1 MHDVKGHVRNGR
13 WVRPH
18 RRRNPGGQAGGSGPS
33 GNGTTVVLL
42 ITVTLALGGGGYLAF
57 HEVAG
62 VGGSKASTAGRAP
75 SSKVKVSAEAQAGF
89 RRAEATLVASGNKT
103 KLAVKYET
111 DCAAHSYGRVRT
123 FFRSNPCTSL
133 SRAYIQIG
141 DSELLV
147 AISWVQMPDTSS
159 AESYKRL
166 VDTPGAGNVTEL
178 SRETTLYK
186 NIKYTDG
193 AHTSGFHGT
202 AVWNVQVQPV
212 FPRPP
217 EVVDK
222 ILADSR
228 Q

>member
-1 MHDVKGHVRNGR
+1 MPKVRVRAYRRKDGT
-13 WVRPH
+13 WVRSH
-18 RRRNPGGQAGGSGPS
+18 WRGAGGAGGAVIVAIAVGGLTLGGSG
-33 GNGTTVVLL
+33 TAVK
-42 ITVTLALGGGGYLAF
+42 
-57 HEVAG
+57 AG
-62 VGGSKASTAGRAP
+62 SNAGRAP
-75 SSKVKVSAEAQAGF
+75 VGKVKVSAEAQVGF
-89 RRAEATLVASGNKT
+89 NRAKAALEASGHK
-103 KLAVKYET
+103 AVLKMDLGT
-111 DCAAHSYGRVRT
+111 DCAAHSYGRVHT

-147 AISWVQMPDTSS
+147 AISWVQMPDASS
-159 AESYKRL
+159 AASYKRL
-166 VDTPGAGNVTEL
+166 VDTPGAGDVTEL

-186 NIKYTDG
+186 NIKYTDS
-193 AHTSGFHGT
+193 AHTSGIHGT